1 MTIRKTK
8 LIFNIKIELMMFKQ
22 NFMDTICILFDNMY
36 IDGVF

>member
-22 NFMDTICILFDNMY
+22 DFMDTIYILFDNMY
-36 IDGVF
+36 IDSVF